1 MEAIESIY
9 NGLNK
14 RQSDYISLNQFVDK
28 DNRKKLE
35 YGSNPYRQEYSTLYY
50 YWWDFEES
58 KLEYNEFRENLK
70 DFFEKAY
77 NEKVENIVALY
88 IGWDKKEIGTY

>member
-1 MEAIESIY
+1 MKAIESIY
-9 NGLNK
+9 IGLK
-14 RQSDYISLNQFVDK
+14 KAQSDYITLNQFVDK

-35 YGSNPYRQEYSTLYY
+35 YGSNPYRKEYSTLYY
-50 YWWDFEES
+50 YWWDFQES
-58 KLEYNEFRENLK
+58 ELGYNEFRENLK
-70 DFFEKAY
+70 EFFEKTY